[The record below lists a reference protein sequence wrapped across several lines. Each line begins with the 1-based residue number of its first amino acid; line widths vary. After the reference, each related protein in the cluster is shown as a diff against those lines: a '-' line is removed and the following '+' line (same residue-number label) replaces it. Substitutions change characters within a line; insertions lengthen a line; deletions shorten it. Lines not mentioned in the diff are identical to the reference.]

1 MSYKAIRQ
9 RTSPTLVALF
19 ALVMSGIAAQ
29 NVAADPMDIF
39 PKGPYK
45 ATLVAEQIL
54 YPSLLGV
61 GAGLP
66 VADVSGVLLPDGKL
80 RAYVFAQGKGIEVW
94 DSTDGITF
102 TRAGNAFGGD
112 KGYGMPRVIK
122 LADNRYRMYN
132 MAADGISC
140 SISTDGINFTV
151 ENAACIKK
159 TSFGITGNMAA
170 PGIVKLASGA
180 YRAYFSSVG
189 GAGTGPDPQKVFSA
203 TSPDGTTWSA
213 DSGVRVGIGTSID
226 QSGEHPTAIGH
237 SDGSV
242 TMFYFDNG
250 ATGLG
255 GPTRQNMG
263 LYYASSKDGLTFS
276 NPTQFD
282 LSSLSPKFRNA
293 TGNDPDIFLDKNGN
307 MLLWAGDFDK
317 SIGGYI
323 FSVKL
328 TQGTM
333 PASTT
338 KPGGV
343 QPQPGQPPMKQNPT
357 KKITITCVKGKT
369 VKKVTNI
376 RPFCPPGFKQK

>member
-1 MSYKAIRQ
+1 M
-9 RTSPTLVALF
+9 
-19 ALVMSGIAAQ
+19 
-29 NVAADPMDIF
+29 
-39 PKGPYK
+39 
-45 ATLVAEQIL
+45 
-54 YPSLLGV
+54 
-61 GAGLP
+61 
-66 VADVSGVLLPDGKL
+66 
-80 RAYVFAQGKGIEVW
+80 
-94 DSTDGITF
+94 
-102 TRAGNAFGGD
+102 
-112 KGYGMPRVIK
+112 
-122 LADNRYRMYN
+122 
-132 MAADGISC
+132 
-140 SISTDGINFTV
+140 
-151 ENAACIKK
+151 
-159 TSFGITGNMAA
+159 
-170 PGIVKLASGA
+170 
-180 YRAYFSSVG
+180 
-189 GAGTGPDPQKVFSA
+189 
-203 TSPDGTTWSA
+203 
-213 DSGVRVGIGTSID
+213 RVGIGTSID

-343 QPQPGQPPMKQNPT
+343 QPQPGQPPMKQNPN